1 MPTTLDECRA
11 LRAWA
16 NAQPLARQPA
26 ATQDQIER
34 HLEFIAATLPS
45 RAIDDESGKRRF
57 AVYVSLL
64 TGHTNDALA
73 KMAREAC
80 ATLDWFP
87 TPKQCLE
94 LAGDMPRPTNADA
107 ARAIRDCDSYW
118 HVSFERWIGELPE
131 ADEIGDVPDR
141 WIDIAIAR
149 NLIRRMP
156 DKSMIIRRKIP
167 A

>member
-1 MPTTLDECRA
+1 MPTTLAECRA
-11 LRAWA
+11 LREWA
-16 NAQPLARQPA
+16 DAQPVTRQPA

-64 TGHTNDALA
+64 SGHTNDALA
-73 KMAREAC
+73 NMARQAC
-80 ATLDWFP
+80 AALDWFP

-94 LAGDMPRPTNADA
+94 LAGDMPRPGNADA
-107 ARAIRDCDSYW
+107 ARAIRDCEQFS
-118 HVSFERWIGELPE
+118 HESFKRWIDGLPD
-131 ADEIGDVPDR
+131 ADEIGDVPTR

-156 DKSMIIRRKIP
+156 DKSLIIRRKL
-167 A
+167 AA

>member
-16 NAQPLARQPA
+16 NAQPVTRTPA

-64 TGHTNDALA
+64 TGHTNEALA
-73 KMAREAC
+73 RMARRAC
-80 ATLDWFP
+80 ETLDWFP

-94 LAGDMPRPTNADA
+94 LAGEMPRPGNSA
-107 ARAIRDCDSYW
+107 AAQAIRDCEQFTHDR
-118 HVSFERWIGELPE
+118 FNRWIAELPE
-131 ADEIGDVPDR
+131 ADEIGDVPQR

-149 NLIRRMP
+149 NLIRRQP
-156 DKSMIIRRKIP
+156 DKSLIIRRKI
-167 A
+167 AA